1 MTKIICG
8 LFLCLVCLLPV
19 QSFAQSVPDQAR
31 AGAAVRTFAEKEAE
45 LRLQEELLPL
55 VSSQQS
61 GPELVATADA
71 RLAVREFLFRGN
83 TVFSSRRLLGIL
95 SAYSGRELSFGELQE
110 ACRALTVFY
119 RKAGYFLAYA
129 FLPVQDIKDG
139 VVLIEIAEG
148 RVGSVTVEGARYYS
162 PDFVRTH
169 FRVGSGDIANY
180 QELLKSLL
188 LLNEYRDLD
197 VKARFLKGQ
206 QPYTVDVV
214 LKVQDKRTFHG
225 LADYNNFGSRYIA
238 KNRSG
243 LMLEHT
249 NVLLPG
255 ARLSMRA
262 VAGSPLRNVFFG
274 RMAYN
279 LPLNSHGTKAEL
291 SWLRSDFNVQKE
303 YRDLDAGGRT
313 KIYSLTFTHPLRRT
327 HLTSADLNFGF
338 DHKTI
343 QDYLLGSV
351 NSRDDLRVFRTGLD
365 YDHKDS
371 LRGRNAVSALLS
383 YGVADIWG
391 GSARNDD
398 LSSRQGAGGEFLKT
412 NMDLSRFQQFIG
424 ESYLVMRAS
433 GQVASDVLPVSEQFA
448 LGGPDSVRGFSQSE
462 YLGDLGLSSGLELRF
477 LPPFLASRTV
487 PFTRRAFNDFLQ
499 FLTFVDYG
507 QAYLKNP
514 VAGENKN
521 YELTGAGAGLRM
533 QFTSYF
539 NVRMDV
545 GFPLSGREPSQDNDP
560 VLYVQGVSRF

>member
-1 MTKIICG
+1 MTKKILLLLLCV
-8 LFLCLVCLLPV
+8 LCFLPAR
-19 QSFAQSVPDQAR
+19 SFARSVPDQAR
-31 AGAAVRTFAEKEAE
+31 AGAAERTFAEKEAE
-45 LRLQEELLPL
+45 RRLQEELLPIVL
-55 VSSQQS
+55 SQQ
-61 GPELVATADA
+61 PESEAVIPAEA
-71 RLAVREFLFRGN
+71 RLTVRGFSFRGN
-83 TVFSSRRLLGIL
+83 TVFSSRRLLGSL
-95 SAYSGRELSFGELQE
+95 AGYFGRELSFAELQD
-110 ACRALTVFY
+110 ACRVLTAFY
-119 RKAGYFLAYA
+119 RKSGYFLAYA

-139 VVLIEIAEG
+139 IVLIEIAEG
-148 RVGSVTVEGARYYS
+148 RIGSVTVEGARYYS
-162 PDFVRTH
+162 PGFIRSH
-169 FRVGSGDIANY
+169 FHAGSGDVANY
-180 QELLKSLL
+180 KALLKSLF

-197 VKARFLKGQ
+197 VKARFLKGR

-225 LADYNNFGSRYIA
+225 LVDYNNFGSRYIA
-238 KNRSG
+238 KNRTG

-249 NVLLPG
+249 NVFLPG
-255 ARLSMRA
+255 ARLSMRT

-274 RMAYN
+274 RMAYS
-279 LPLNSHGTKAEL
+279 LPLNSYGTKAEL

-303 YRDLDAGGRT
+303 YRDLDAGGLT
-313 KIYSLTFTHPLRRT
+313 EICSLSLSHPLQRT
-327 HLTSADLNFGF
+327 HLTSADLSFGF

-371 LRGRNAVSALLS
+371 FRGRNAVSALLS
-383 YGVADIWG
+383 YGAADIWG

-398 LSSRQGAGGEFLKT
+398 LASRQGAGGEFLKT
-412 NMDLSRFQQFIG
+412 NMDLARFQQFLG
-424 ESYLVMRAS
+424 DSYLVMRAS

-477 LPPFLASRTV
+477 LPPFWASGTV
-487 PFTRRAFNDFLQ
+487 PFLRRQFDDFLQ

-507 QAYLKNP
+507 RAYLKNP
-514 VAGENKN
+514 VAGESKN
-521 YELTGAGAGLRM
+521 YELAGAGIGLRM
-533 QFTSYF
+533 QFTSDF
-539 NVRMDV
+539 NVRMDL